1 MKKKNNSSIENIVQL
16 RGLFL
21 QAKTVVEGFM
31 IGLHKSPYHGFSV
44 EFSEHRPY
52 IAGDDIKHIDWQ
64 VYGRTDRYYIKQ
76 FQEETNLISYILL
89 DNSRSMGF
97 SSGKINKFKY
107 SSLLAA
113 SLIYMLTKQNDATG
127 LTIFNEKIEK
137 LFPPKAVSSY
147 TKMLMK
153 ELQKTKCKGET
164 NVGLALHQ
172 IAEKLNK
179 KGLVILISD
188 LWDDPELILNG
199 IKHFRYLG
207 HEVIIFHIW
216 DSMEFTLREDKK
228 VEFVDLESD
237 EKIKLDVRQMKDEY
251 KKLTEQYS
259 EKLKRFCGENNVDY
273 NLITTDTDLR
283 YALMKYLIKRNKLY

>member
-188 LWDDPELILNG
+188 LWDNPELILNG

>member
-1 MKKKNNSSIENIVQL
+1 MEKNNYSLEKIVQL
-16 RGLFL
+16 QNLFL
-21 QAKTVVEGFM
+21 QAKQVVEGFM

-52 IAGDDIKHIDWQ
+52 IAGDEIKHIDWQ
-64 VYGRTDRYYIKQ
+64 LYGRTDRYYIKQ

-89 DNSRSMGF
+89 DNSKSMSF

-107 SSLLAA
+107 ASLLSA
-113 SLIYMLTKQNDATG
+113 SLIYLLTKQNDATG

-137 LFPPKAVSSY
+137 IFPPKAVTSY
-147 TKMLMK
+147 TTMLMK
-153 ELQKTKCKGET
+153 ELQKTSCSGKT
-164 NVGLALHQ
+164 NVGSTLHH

-188 LWDDPELILNG
+188 LWDEPEKIYKG

-207 HEVIIFHIW
+207 HEVIVFHIL
-216 DSMEFTLREDKK
+216 DPREFSLPDDKK
-228 VEFVDLESD
+228 VEFVDMENN
-237 EKIKLDVRQMKDEY
+237 EKIKLDVRQMKNEY
-251 KKLTEQYS
+251 KKLTTQYS

-273 NLITTDTDLR
+273 NLLTTDTDLR
-283 YALMKYLIKRNKLY
+283 YALMKYLIKRKRLF

>member
-147 TKMLMK
+147 TKLLMK

-188 LWDDPELILNG
+188 LWDDPKLILNG

>member
-188 LWDDPELILNG
+188 LWDDPKLILNG

-216 DSMEFTLREDKK
+216 DPMEFSLREDKK

>member
-16 RGLFL
+16 RNLFL
-21 QAKTVVEGFM
+21 QAKNVVEGFM

-76 FQEETNLISYILL
+76 FQEETNLISYLL
-89 DNSRSMGF
+89 VDNSKSMSF
-97 SSGKINKFKY
+97 SSGKIDKYKY

-113 SLIYMLTKQNDATG
+113 SLIYLLTKQNDAIG
-127 LTIFNEKIEK
+127 LTIFNEKVEK
-137 LFPPKAVSSY
+137 LYPPKAVSSY
-147 TKMLMK
+147 TKMLIK

-164 NVGLALHQ
+164 NVGLTLHK

-188 LWDDPELILNG
+188 LWDEPKTILNG

-207 HEVIIFHIW
+207 HEMIIFHIW
-216 DSMEFTLREDKK
+216 DPMEFKLLDNKK

-237 EKIKLDVRQMKDEY
+237 EKIKMDVRQMKDEY
-251 KKLTEQYS
+251 KELTYTYS

-273 NLITTDTDLR
+273 NLITTNTDLR
-283 YALMKYLIKRNKLY
+283 NALMKYLIKRKKLY

>member
-1 MKKKNNSSIENIVQL
+1 VKKKNNSSIENIVQL

-188 LWDDPELILNG
+188 LWDNPELILNG

>member
-1 MKKKNNSSIENIVQL
+1 
-16 RGLFL
+16 
-21 QAKTVVEGFM
+21 M

-76 FQEETNLISYILL
+76 FQEETNLVSYILL
-89 DNSRSMGF
+89 DNSKSMEF
-97 SSGKINKFKY
+97 SSNGISKFKY
-107 SSLLAA
+107 SSLLTA
-113 SLIYMLTKQNDATG
+113 SLIYLLTKQNDATG
-127 LTIFNEKIEK
+127 LTIFNEKIDK
-137 LFPPKAVSSY
+137 LFPPKAIASY

-153 ELQKTKCKGET
+153 ELQNTQCHGET
-164 NVGLALHQ
+164 NVGNVLHK

-179 KGLVILISD
+179 RGLVILISD
-188 LWDDPELILNG
+188 LWDNPESILNG

-207 HEVIIFHIW
+207 HEVIVFHIW
-216 DSMEFTLREDKK
+216 DPMEFTLKDDKK
-228 VEFVDLESD
+228 VEFVDLENN
-237 EKIKLDVRQMKDEY
+237 EKIKLDIRQMKDEY
-251 KKLTEQYS
+251 KKLTNKYS

-283 YALMKYLIKRNKLY
+283 YALMQYLIKRKKMY

>member
-153 ELQKTKCKGET
+153 ELQKTKCKGKT

-188 LWDDPELILNG
+188 LWDNPELILNG

>member
-188 LWDDPELILNG
+188 LWDDPKLILNG

>member
-147 TKMLMK
+147 TKLLMK

>member
-188 LWDDPELILNG
+188 LWDNPELILNG

-216 DSMEFTLREDKK
+216 DPMEFTLREDKK

>member
-1 MKKKNNSSIENIVQL
+1 
-16 RGLFL
+16 
-21 QAKTVVEGFM
+21 
-31 IGLHKSPYHGFSV
+31 
-44 EFSEHRPY
+44 
-52 IAGDDIKHIDWQ
+52 
-64 VYGRTDRYYIKQ
+64 
-76 FQEETNLISYILL
+76 
-89 DNSRSMGF
+89 
-97 SSGKINKFKY
+97 
-107 SSLLAA
+107 
-113 SLIYMLTKQNDATG
+113 
-127 LTIFNEKIEK
+127 
-137 LFPPKAVSSY
+137 
-147 TKMLMK
+147 
-153 ELQKTKCKGET
+153 
-164 NVGLALHQ
+164 
-172 IAEKLNK
+172 
-179 KGLVILISD
+179 LISD
-188 LWDDPELILNG
+188 LWDNPELILNG

>member
-147 TKMLMK
+147 TKLLMK

-216 DSMEFTLREDKK
+216 DPMEFSLREDKK

>member
-1 MKKKNNSSIENIVQL
+1 VKKKNNSSIENIVQL

-188 LWDDPELILNG
+188 LWDDPKLILNG

-216 DSMEFTLREDKK
+216 DPMEFTLREDKK

>member
-1 MKKKNNSSIENIVQL
+1 VKKKNNSSIENIVQL

-188 LWDDPELILNG
+188 LWDDPKLILNG

-216 DSMEFTLREDKK
+216 DPMEFSLREDKK

>member
-1 MKKKNNSSIENIVQL
+1 MKKKNNSSIENVIQL
-16 RGLFL
+16 RSLFL

-89 DNSRSMGF
+89 DNSKSMSF
-97 SSGKINKFKY
+97 SSGENNKFNY

-113 SLIYMLTKQNDATG
+113 SLIYLLTKQNDATG

-147 TKMLMK
+147 ARMLMK
-153 ELQKTKCKGET
+153 ELQNTKCKGET
-164 NVGLALHQ
+164 NVGLTLHK
-172 IAEKLNK
+172 IAEKLSK
-179 KGLVILISD
+179 KGLIILISD
-188 LWDDPELILNG
+188 LWDDPDTILNG

-207 HEVIIFHIW
+207 HELIIFHIW
-216 DSMEFTLREDKK
+216 DPMEFTLKKDKK

-251 KKLTEQYS
+251 KKLTNEYS

-283 YALMKYLIKRNKLY
+283 YALMKYLIKRKKLY